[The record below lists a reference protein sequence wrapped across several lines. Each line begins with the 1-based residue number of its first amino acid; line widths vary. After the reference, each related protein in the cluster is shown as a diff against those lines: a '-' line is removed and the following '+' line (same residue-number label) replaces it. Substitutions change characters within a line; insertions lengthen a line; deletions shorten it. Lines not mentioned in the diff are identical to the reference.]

1 MNKPL
6 PLSRKALQQT
16 VFYTILFSLL
26 AHGYRFL
33 NMSFSGDAALIARLE
48 ECARR
53 IMEYLGGA
61 VDNIAE
67 LEARIPLSSPYGLT
81 NVCRLVQNSKY

>member
-1 MNKPL
+1 MPFGLEIPQGRN
-6 PLSRKALQQT
+6 
-16 VFYTILFSLL
+16 
-26 AHGYRFL
+26 
-33 NMSFSGDAALIARLE
+33 AALIARLE

-67 LEARIPLSSPYGLT
+67 LEGRIPLSAPYGIPI
-81 NVCRLVQNSKY
+81 VCRIVQNSKY